1 MEVNTIDNRMKALGK
16 KYRELERESTAV
28 IWSELINVIDQYL
41 SGCQSSAFESF
52 YKLFLTNV
60 DSLRTDTIENE
71 SCLYRMRLGKNG
83 YEEFTSNEE
92 MFHIPFQYNHIVAN
106 ERFSMSGFP
115 SLYLGSSVYVC
126 WEEMRRPDID
136 YVNIALYKTKQTLK
150 VIDLVQKEHYH
161 FTKECFTDCLVLAC
175 SLPVIYSE
183 APFKPE
189 YIIPQMLLQS
199 IIRYNLTCNV
209 DNKILGIKYTST
221 HIGDSKLWIN
231 FPAKKK
237 NKQLF
242 YNYVFPAF
250 GRKETGLSEELE
262 DTFLFWNCIT
272 YNKLKLMNPDFQS
285 DRTDV
290 YGRSVFGKIEHKLKN
305 MPLSGMLLYDPDNPV
320 GAHTL

>member
-1 MEVNTIDNRMKALGK
+1 M
-16 KYRELERESTAV
+16 S
-28 IWSELINVIDQYL
+28 
-41 SGCQSSAFESF
+41 
-52 YKLFLTNV
+52 
-60 DSLRTDTIENE
+60 
-71 SCLYRMRLGKNG
+71 RL
-83 YEEFTSNEE
+83 
-92 MFHIPFQYNHIVAN
+92 
-106 ERFSMSGFP
+106 
-115 SLYLGSSVYVC
+115 
-126 WEEMRRPDID
+126 D
-136 YVNIALYKTKQTLK
+136 YVNIALYKTKHTLK

-231 FPAKKK
+231 FPANKK

-320 GAHTL
+320 GALTL